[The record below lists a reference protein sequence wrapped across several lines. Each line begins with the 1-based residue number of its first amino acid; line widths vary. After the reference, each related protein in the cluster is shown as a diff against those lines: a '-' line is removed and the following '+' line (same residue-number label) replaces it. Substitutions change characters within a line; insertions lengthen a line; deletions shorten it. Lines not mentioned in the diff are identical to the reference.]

1 MSADI
6 GIIIGAAGGVVLI
19 AIGIFVYCKHMNDK
33 ISKLI
38 LKNGYQSNMEQ
49 SMGRKKVQPNPNGPT
64 NPEEL
69 RAEDWYGR
77 YFQAVTEA
85 ITEQSRKYPKARI
98 KILGVQPD
106 NHDTYGARTRLE
118 WTCLQEDTNDALR
131 EQEKRKMK
139 KQFKEPE
146 FQRVYFEH
154 LQEEI
159 DKAKQD
165 EKKTQLI
172 IASCPS
178 QIGDDDQIMQQ
189 VEAMVGSSLAVTK
202 CFSYYGNAASMMDE
216 KRDMKTIHIRI

>member
-1 MSADI
+1 
-6 GIIIGAAGGVVLI
+6 
-19 AIGIFVYCKHMNDK
+19 
-33 ISKLI
+33 
-38 LKNGYQSNMEQ
+38 
-49 SMGRKKVQPNPNGPT
+49 MGRKKVQPNPNGPT

-106 NHDTYGARTRLE
+106 NHDHYGARTRLE